1 MGREDINVG
10 RNALGKL
17 DPANKNSVFSD
28 GGPVR
33 TFGWQLAK
41 AVIAALVVV
50 IYSRGMGAYGR
61 GALSVLLLY
70 LQLTLMVSEMV
81 AGGALANLLTKY
93 PLRRILPTAW
103 FILLLVLSVAYV
115 IGWFIWVIP
124 NAGTYPI
131 CLDHPK
137 VITLNLLF
145 FQGLFLG
152 GLNIQYNLYQAHG
165 WVNQRN
171 RLQVSMEVLKLLG
184 LLLCFEAMYGFI
196 IPKNAAIELSVSR
209 HITERLMD
217 GQTLHYLHGFNEMAI
232 LWILVYA
239 SGLVWVYSL
248 WQSRSL
254 FIGGSI
260 FKVATMQSN
269 HSSSQEMG
277 QSRPG
282 SNNGSFWSS
291 IQPPKEMFHSGVLSQ
306 LGHIFLFLLY
316 RLPLWWM
323 AAQYGNSQAGL
334 LANALLIAD
343 TIWIFGNSYGT
354 ILHSRMLVSSGSF
367 SGDHNN
373 GDASAPASQQR
384 KFHKLL
390 SRYVV
395 ISASG
400 TLLAVLVAM
409 IVPNALYVFVFGE
422 TFSGLKETLFLI
434 SPAVI
439 FLGIAAPIGHYL
451 HAQNRFK
458 ELIVSY
464 GCAVLVLVVL
474 WFGVDWFT
482 WQTINGINRFDML
495 KAVQD
500 TGILSPGLF
509 LRIISTF
516 GKFMSVNLAFFVL
529 LFLNYRQV
537 KHILRFRAN
546 VFILLRFIRRYF
558 AK

>member
-1 MGREDINVG
+1 MDNEKMHFGQ
-10 RNALGKL
+10 NAVDKI
-17 DPANKNSVFSD
+17 DTANKRPVFSD

-61 GALSVLLLY
+61 GALSILLLY

-93 PLRRILPTAW
+93 SVRRILPTAW
-103 FILLLVLSVAYV
+103 VFLLLVLCIAYV
-115 IGWFIWVIP
+115 IGWFVWVIP

-165 WVNQRN
+165 WVHRRN
-171 RLQVSMEVLKLLG
+171 KLQVFIEVLKLFG
-184 LLLCFEAMYGFI
+184 LLLCFEAMYGI
-196 IPKNAAIELSVSR
+196 IFPKNAAIELSLSL
-209 HITERLMD
+209 HTAERLIN
-217 GQTLHYLHGFNEMAI
+217 GQTLHYLYGFNEMAV

-239 SGLVWVYSL
+239 SGLVWMYSL

-254 FIGGSI
+254 FKGGAI
-260 FKVATMQSN
+260 QSQN
-269 HSSSQEMG
+269 PRYQEVN
-277 QSRPG
+277 QTQLASF
-282 SNNGSFWSS
+282 NGSFWSS
-291 IQPPKEMFHSGVLSQ
+291 IQPPKEMFNSGLLSQ
-306 LGHIFLFLLY
+306 LGHILLFLLY

-323 AAQYGNSQAGL
+323 AAQFGNSEAGL

-354 ILHSRMLVSSGSF
+354 ILHSRMLVSSGSL
-367 SGDHNN
+367 SGDRNN
-373 GDASAPASQQR
+373 GEVSAPAAQQR
-384 KFHKLL
+384 KFNKLL

-395 ISASG
+395 ISSSG
-400 TLLAVLVAM
+400 TILAVLLALF
-409 IVPNALYVFVFGE
+409 VPNAVYLFVFGD
-422 TFSGLKETLFLI
+422 TFSHLKETFLFI

-439 FLGIAAPIGHYL
+439 LLGISAPIGHYL

-458 ELIVSY
+458 DLIISY
-464 GCAVLVLVVL
+464 GAAVLVLMVF
-474 WFGVDWFT
+474 WFG
-482 WQTINGINRFDML
+482 FDGLISMMDF
-495 KAVQD
+495 KD
-500 TGILSPGLF
+500 TGAIPQGYF
-509 LRIISTF
+509 LRMISIF
-516 GKFMSVNLAFFVL
+516 GKFMSVNLAFLVL

-546 VFILLRFIRRYF
+546 VFILLRFLRRYF

>member
-1 MGREDINVG
+1 MVDENINIG
-10 RNALGKL
+10 RNALGKI

-33 TFGWQLAK
+33 TFGWQLIK

-103 FILLLVLSVAYV
+103 FFLFLVLSLAYV
-115 IGWFIWVIP
+115 IGWFVWVIP
-124 NAGTYPI
+124 NAGDYPI

-152 GLNIQYNLYQAHG
+152 GLNIQYNLYQAQG

-209 HITERLMD
+209 HIAEHLMD

-239 SGLVWVYSL
+239 SGLVWVFSL

-254 FIGGSI
+254 FIGGAIQSI
-260 FKVATMQSN
+260 Q
-269 HSSSQEMG
+269 SSSQEMG

-306 LGHIFLFLLY
+306 LGHILLFLLY

-323 AAQYGNSQAGL
+323 AAQFGNSEAGL

-354 ILHSRMLVSSGSF
+354 ILHSRILVSSGSL
-367 SGDHNN
+367 SGHRNN
-373 GDASAPASQQR
+373 GDVSAPASQQR

-395 ISASG
+395 ISATG
-400 TLLAVLVAM
+400 TLLAVLAA
-409 IVPNALYVFVFGE
+409 ILVPNALYIFVFGE

-439 FLGIAAPIGHYL
+439 FLGISAPIGHYL

-464 GCAVLVLVVL
+464 GSAVVVLVVF
-474 WFGVDWFT
+474 WFGVDELISMTDFHH
-482 WQTINGINRFDML
+482 
-495 KAVQD
+495 
-500 TGILSPGLF
+500 TGAIPRGLF
-509 LRIISTF
+509 LGMVSFF
-516 GKFMSVNLAFFVL
+516 GKFMSVNLAFLVL

-537 KHILRFRAN
+537 KHILRLRAN
-546 VFILLRFIRRYF
+546 VFIVLRFLRRYF

>member
-1 MGREDINVG
+1 MGYEDINGG
-10 RNALGKL
+10 RNALVKL
-17 DPANKNSVFSD
+17 DGANKNSVFSD
-28 GGPVR
+28 GGPMR

-61 GALSVLLLY
+61 GALSILLLY

-93 PLRRILPTAW
+93 SVRRILPTAW
-103 FILLLVLSVAYV
+103 SFLFLVLSVAYL
-115 IGWFIWVIP
+115 IGWFFWLVP
-124 NAGTYPI
+124 NAGDYPI

-165 WVNQRN
+165 WVHRRNQ
-171 RLQVSMEVLKLLG
+171 LQVFMEVLKLLG
-184 LLLCFEAMYGFI
+184 LLLCFEAMYGFVF
-196 IPKNAAIELSVSR
+196 PKHAAIELSVR
-209 HITERLMD
+209 LRTAELTAERLMD
-217 GQTLHYLHGFNEMAI
+217 GQTLDYLHGFDEMAI
-232 LWILVYA
+232 LWVLVYA
-239 SGLVWVYSL
+239 SGVVWVYSL
-248 WQSRSL
+248 WQSRLL
-254 FIGGSI
+254 FKGGS
-260 FKVATMQSN
+260 MQSM
-269 HSSSQEMG
+269 SSSSEVNVHAQLE
-277 QSRPG
+277 
-282 SNNGSFWSS
+282 SNNGSFWRS

-306 LGHIFLFLLY
+306 LGHILLFLLY

-323 AAQYGNSQAGL
+323 AAQFGNAQAGL

-354 ILHSRMLVSSGSF
+354 ILHSRMLVSYGTL
-367 SGDHNN
+367 SGDGNPSKMSEF
-373 GDASAPASQQR
+373 GVGEL

-390 SRYVV
+390 SRYVL
-395 ISASG
+395 ISAVG

-409 IVPNALYVFVFGE
+409 IVPNSLYILVFGE

-458 ELIVSY
+458 DLIISY
-464 GCAVLVLVVL
+464 GSAVVVLVVF
-474 WFGVDWFT
+474 WFGVDGLMSMTDF
-482 WQTINGINRFDML
+482 
-495 KAVQD
+495 QD
-500 TGILSPGLF
+500 AGAIPRGVF
-509 LRIISTF
+509 LRMISTF
-516 GKFMSVNLAFFVL
+516 GKFMSVNLAFLVL

-537 KHILRFRAN
+537 KHILKCRAN
-546 VFILLRFIRRYF
+546 AFVMLRFVRRYF
-558 AK
+558 AKK

>member
-1 MGREDINVG
+1 MGYEDINGG
-10 RNALGKL
+10 RNALVKL
-17 DPANKNSVFSD
+17 DGANKNSVFSD
-28 GGPVR
+28 GGPMR

-61 GALSVLLLY
+61 GALSILLLY

-93 PLRRILPTAW
+93 SVRRILPTAW
-103 FILLLVLSVAYV
+103 SFLFLVLSVAYL
-115 IGWFIWVIP
+115 IGWVFWLVP
-124 NAGTYPI
+124 NAGDYPI

-165 WVNQRN
+165 WVHR
-171 RLQVSMEVLKLLG
+171 RSKLQVFMEVLKLLG

-196 IPKNAAIELSVSR
+196 FPKHAAIELSVR
-209 HITERLMD
+209 LRTAELTAERLMD
-217 GQTLHYLHGFNEMAI
+217 GQTLDYLHGFDEMAI
-232 LWILVYA
+232 LWLLVYA
-239 SGLVWVYSL
+239 SGAVWVYSL
-248 WQSRSL
+248 WQSRLL
-254 FIGGSI
+254 FKGGS
-260 FKVATMQSN
+260 MQSM
-269 HSSSQEMG
+269 SSSSEVLD
-277 QSRPG
+277 QSQLV
-282 SNNGSFWSS
+282 SNNGSFWRS
-291 IQPPKEMFHSGVLSQ
+291 IQPPREMFHSGVLSQ
-306 LGHIFLFLLY
+306 LGHILLFLLY

-323 AAQYGNSQAGL
+323 AAQFGNSQAGL

-354 ILHSRMLVSSGSF
+354 ILHSRMLVWYGTVG
-367 SGDHNN
+367 GDGNSRN
-373 GDASAPASQQR
+373 MSEFGLGER

-390 SRYVV
+390 SRYVL
-395 ISASG
+395 ISAAG

-458 ELIVSY
+458 DLIISY
-464 GCAVLVLVVL
+464 GSAVVVLVIF
-474 WFGVDWFT
+474 WFGADGLMSMTDFH
-482 WQTINGINRFDML
+482 
-495 KAVQD
+495 D
-500 TGILSPGLF
+500 TGAIPRGLF
-509 LRIISTF
+509 VRMISTF
-516 GKFMSVNLAFFVL
+516 GKFMSVNLAFLVL
-529 LFLNYRQV
+529 LFLNYLQV
-537 KHILRFRAN
+537 KHILKCRAN
-546 VFILLRFIRRYF
+546 AFVMLRFVRRYF
-558 AK
+558 AKK

>member
-1 MGREDINVG
+1 M
-10 RNALGKL
+10 
-17 DPANKNSVFSD
+17 ANKYMD
-28 GGPVR
+28 GGPLK

-41 AVIAALVVV
+41 AICAALVVV

-61 GALSVLLLY
+61 GALSILLLY

-93 PLRRILPTAW
+93 SVRRILPTAW
-103 FILLLVLSVAYV
+103 SFLFLVLSVAYV
-115 IGWFIWVIP
+115 IGWVFWVVP
-124 NAGTYPI
+124 NAGDYPI

-165 WVNQRN
+165 WVHRRN
-171 RLQVSMEVLKLLG
+171 KLQVFMEVLKLLG

-196 IPKNAAIELSVSR
+196 FPKHAAIELSVR
-209 HITERLMD
+209 LRTAELTAERLMD
-217 GQTLHYLHGFNEMAI
+217 GQTLDYLHGFDEMAI
-232 LWILVYA
+232 LWVLVYA
-239 SGLVWVYSL
+239 SGAVWLYSL
-248 WQSRSL
+248 WQSRLL
-254 FIGGSI
+254 FKGGS
-260 FKVATMQSN
+260 MQSM
-269 HSSSQEMG
+269 SSSSEVLDQA
-277 QSRPG
+277 QIG
-282 SNNGSFWSS
+282 SNNGSFWRS
-291 IQPPKEMFHSGVLSQ
+291 IQPPREMFHSGVLSQ
-306 LGHIFLFLLY
+306 LGHILLFLLY

-323 AAQYGNSQAGL
+323 AAQFGNSQAGL

-354 ILHSRMLVSSGSF
+354 ILHSRMLVWYGSV
-367 SGDHNN
+367 N
-373 GDASAPASQQR
+373 GDGNSRNMSEFGLGER

-390 SRYVV
+390 SRYVL
-395 ISASG
+395 ISAAG

-409 IVPNALYVFVFGE
+409 IVPNALYIFVFGE

-458 ELIVSY
+458 DLIISY
-464 GCAVLVLVVL
+464 GSAVVVLVIF
-474 WFGVDWFT
+474 WFGVDGLMSMTDFH
-482 WQTINGINRFDML
+482 
-495 KAVQD
+495 D
-500 TGILSPGLF
+500 TGAISRGLF
-509 LRIISTF
+509 VRMISTF
-516 GKFMSVNLAFFVL
+516 GKFMSVNLAFLVL

-537 KHILRFRAN
+537 KHILKCRAN
-546 VFILLRFIRRYF
+546 AFVMLRFVRRYF
-558 AK
+558 AKK

>member
-1 MGREDINVG
+1 MGDENINIG

-33 TFGWQLAK
+33 TFGWQLVK

-70 LQLTLMVSEMV
+70 LQLTLMVSEVV

-93 PLRRILPTAW
+93 SVRRILPTAW
-103 FILLLVLSVAYV
+103 VFLLLVLCIAYL
-115 IGWFIWVIP
+115 IGWFVWVIP
-124 NAGTYPI
+124 NAGKYPI

-152 GLNIQYNLYQAHG
+152 GLNIQYNLYQAQG

-196 IPKNAAIELSVSR
+196 IPKNAAIELSVSM
-209 HITERLMD
+209 HIAERLMD

-254 FIGGSI
+254 FKGG
-260 FKVATMQSN
+260 AMQSIQ
-269 HSSSQEMG
+269 SSSQEMG
-277 QSRPG
+277 QSRHG

-291 IQPPKEMFHSGVLSQ
+291 IQPPKEMFNIGFLSQ
-306 LGHIFLFLLY
+306 LGHILLFLLY

-323 AAQYGNSQAGL
+323 AAQFGNSEAGV

-354 ILHSRMLVSSGSF
+354 ILHSRMLVSSGSL
-367 SGDHNN
+367 SGDRNN
-373 GDASAPASQQR
+373 GDESAPASQQR
-384 KFHKLL
+384 KFQKLL

-395 ISASG
+395 ISSSG
-400 TLLAVLVAM
+400 TLLAVLTAM
-409 IVPNALYVFVFGE
+409 LVPNALYIFVFGE
-422 TFSGLKETLFLI
+422 TFSGLKETLFMI

-439 FLGIAAPIGHYL
+439 FLGISAPIGHYL

-458 ELIVSY
+458 GLIVSY
-464 GCAVLVLVVL
+464 GSAVVVLVVL
-474 WFGVDWFT
+474 WFGVDELISMTDFH
-482 WQTINGINRFDML
+482 
-495 KAVQD
+495 D
-500 TGILSPGLF
+500 TGAIPRGYF
-509 LRIISTF
+509 LGMVSFF
-516 GKFMSVNLAFFVL
+516 GKFMAVNLAFLVL

-546 VFILLRFIRRYF
+546 VFILLRFVRRYF
-558 AK
+558 DK

>member
-1 MGREDINVG
+1 MDNDKMHVG
-10 RNALGKL
+10 KI
-17 DPANKNSVFSD
+17 DTANKKPVFSD

-61 GALSVLLLY
+61 GALSILLLY

-93 PLRRILPTAW
+93 SVRRILPTAW
-103 FILLLVLSVAYV
+103 VFLLLVLCIAYL
-115 IGWFIWVIP
+115 IGWFVWVIP

-165 WVNQRN
+165 WVHRRN
-171 RLQVSMEVLKLLG
+171 KLQVFMEVLKLFG
-184 LLLCFEAMYGFI
+184 LLLCFEAMYGI
-196 IPKNAAIELSVSR
+196 IFPKNAAIELSVSL
-209 HITERLMD
+209 HTAERLIN
-217 GQTLHYLHGFNEMAI
+217 GQTLHYLYGFNEMAV

-239 SGLVWVYSL
+239 SGLVWIYSL

-254 FIGGSI
+254 FKGGSI
-260 FKVATMQSN
+260 QSQN
-269 HSSSQEMG
+269 PRHQDVNQTEFASF
-277 QSRPG
+277 
-282 SNNGSFWSS
+282 NGSFWSS
-291 IQPPKEMFHSGVLSQ
+291 IQPPKEMFNSGLLSQ
-306 LGHIFLFLLY
+306 LGHILLFLLY

-323 AAQYGNSQAGL
+323 AAQFGNSEAGL
-334 LANALLIAD
+334 LVNALLIAD

-354 ILHSRMLVSSGSF
+354 ILHSRMLVSSGSL
-367 SGDHNN
+367 SGDRNN
-373 GDASAPASQQR
+373 GEVSAPAAQQR
-384 KFHKLL
+384 KFNKLL

-395 ISASG
+395 ISG
-400 TLLAVLVAM
+400 TGTVFAVILAL
-409 IVPNALYVFVFGE
+409 IVPNSVYVFVFGD
-422 TFSGLKETLFLI
+422 TFSGLKETFFFI

-439 FLGIAAPIGHYL
+439 FLGISAPMGHYL

-458 ELIVSY
+458 DLIISYGVAVVVLILAWRGIDGFSYHYESKDSGAIPGSSFLSIVSY
-464 GCAVLVLVVL
+464 V
-474 WFGVDWFT
+474 
-482 WQTINGINRFDML
+482 
-495 KAVQD
+495 
-500 TGILSPGLF
+500 
-509 LRIISTF
+509 

-529 LFLNYRQV
+529 LFLNYLQV
-537 KHILRFRAN
+537 KYVLCLRSNFL
-546 VFILLRFIRRYF
+546 ILLRFFRRYF

>member
-1 MGREDINVG
+1 MGDENINIG

-33 TFGWQLAK
+33 TFGWQLVK

-70 LQLTLMVSEMV
+70 LQLTLMVSEVV

-93 PLRRILPTAW
+93 SVRRILPTAW
-103 FILLLVLSVAYV
+103 VFLLLVLCIAYL
-115 IGWFIWVIP
+115 IGWFVWVIP
-124 NAGTYPI
+124 NAGKYPI

-152 GLNIQYNLYQAHG
+152 GLNIQYNLYQAQG

-196 IPKNAAIELSVSR
+196 IPKNAAIELSVSM
-209 HITERLMD
+209 HIAERLMD

-254 FIGGSI
+254 FKGG
-260 FKVATMQSN
+260 AMQSIQ
-269 HSSSQEMG
+269 SSSQEMG
-277 QSRPG
+277 QSRHG

-291 IQPPKEMFHSGVLSQ
+291 IQPPKEMFNIGFLSQ
-306 LGHIFLFLLY
+306 LGHILLFLLY

-323 AAQYGNSQAGL
+323 AAQFGNSEAGL

-354 ILHSRMLVSSGSF
+354 ILHSRMLVSSGSL
-367 SGDHNN
+367 SGDRNN
-373 GDASAPASQQR
+373 GDESAPASQQR
-384 KFHKLL
+384 KFQKLL

-395 ISASG
+395 ISSSG
-400 TLLAVLVAM
+400 TLLAVLAAM
-409 IVPNALYVFVFGE
+409 LVPNALYIFVFGE
-422 TFSGLKETLFLI
+422 TFSGLKETLFMI

-439 FLGIAAPIGHYL
+439 FLGISAPIGHYL

-458 ELIVSY
+458 GLIVSY
-464 GCAVLVLVVL
+464 GSAVVVLVVL
-474 WFGVDWFT
+474 WFGVDELISMTDFH
-482 WQTINGINRFDML
+482 
-495 KAVQD
+495 D
-500 TGILSPGLF
+500 TGAIPRGYF
-509 LRIISTF
+509 LGMVSFF
-516 GKFMSVNLAFFVL
+516 GKFMAVNLAFLVL

-546 VFILLRFIRRYF
+546 VFILLRFVRRYF
-558 AK
+558 DK

>member
-1 MGREDINVG
+1 MGDENINIG

-33 TFGWQLAK
+33 TFGWQLVK

-70 LQLTLMVSEMV
+70 LQLTLMVSEVV

-93 PLRRILPTAW
+93 SVRRILPTAW
-103 FILLLVLSVAYV
+103 VFLLLVLCIAYL
-115 IGWFIWVIP
+115 IGWFVWVIP
-124 NAGTYPI
+124 NAGDYPI

-152 GLNIQYNLYQAHG
+152 GLNIQYNLYQAQG

-196 IPKNAAIELSVSR
+196 IPKNAAIELSVSM
-209 HITERLMD
+209 HIAERLMD

-254 FIGGSI
+254 FKGG
-260 FKVATMQSN
+260 VMQSIQ
-269 HSSSQEMG
+269 SSPQEMG
-277 QSRPG
+277 QSRHG

-291 IQPPKEMFHSGVLSQ
+291 IQPPKEMFNIGFLSQ
-306 LGHIFLFLLY
+306 LGHILLFLLY

-323 AAQYGNSQAGL
+323 AAQFGNSEAGL

-354 ILHSRMLVSSGSF
+354 ILHSRMLVSSGSL
-367 SGDHNN
+367 SGDRNN
-373 GDASAPASQQR
+373 GDESAPASQQR
-384 KFHKLL
+384 KFQKLL

-395 ISASG
+395 ISSSG
-400 TLLAVLVAM
+400 TLLAVLTAM
-409 IVPNALYVFVFGE
+409 LVPNALYIFVFGE
-422 TFSGLKETLFLI
+422 TFSGLKETLFMI

-439 FLGIAAPIGHYL
+439 FLGISAPIGHYL

-458 ELIVSY
+458 GLIVSY
-464 GCAVLVLVVL
+464 GSAVVVLVVL
-474 WFGVDWFT
+474 WFGVDELISMTDFH
-482 WQTINGINRFDML
+482 
-495 KAVQD
+495 D
-500 TGILSPGLF
+500 TGAIPRGYF
-509 LRIISTF
+509 LGMVSFF
-516 GKFMSVNLAFFVL
+516 GKFMAVNLAFLVL

-546 VFILLRFIRRYF
+546 VFILLRFVRRYF
-558 AK
+558 DK

>member
-1 MGREDINVG
+1 MGDENINIG

-33 TFGWQLAK
+33 TFGWQLVK

-70 LQLTLMVSEMV
+70 LQLTLMVSEVV

-93 PLRRILPTAW
+93 SVRRILPTAW
-103 FILLLVLSVAYV
+103 VFLLLVLCIAYL
-115 IGWFIWVIP
+115 IGWFVWVIP
-124 NAGTYPI
+124 NAGKYPI

-152 GLNIQYNLYQAHG
+152 GLNIQYNLYQAQG

-196 IPKNAAIELSVSR
+196 IPKNAAIELSVSM
-209 HITERLMD
+209 HIAERLMD

-254 FIGGSI
+254 FKGG
-260 FKVATMQSN
+260 AMQSIQ
-269 HSSSQEMG
+269 SSPQEMG
-277 QSRPG
+277 QSRHG

-291 IQPPKEMFHSGVLSQ
+291 IQPPKEMFNIGFLSQ
-306 LGHIFLFLLY
+306 LGHILLFLLY

-323 AAQYGNSQAGL
+323 AAQFGNSEAGL

-354 ILHSRMLVSSGSF
+354 ILHSRMLVSSGSL
-367 SGDHNN
+367 SGDRNN
-373 GDASAPASQQR
+373 GDESALASQQR
-384 KFHKLL
+384 KFQKLL
-390 SRYVV
+390 SRYVF
-395 ISASG
+395 ISSSG
-400 TLLAVLVAM
+400 TLLAVLAAM
-409 IVPNALYVFVFGE
+409 LVPNALYIFVFGE
-422 TFSGLKETLFLI
+422 TFSGLKETLFMI

-439 FLGIAAPIGHYL
+439 FLGISAPIGHYL

-458 ELIVSY
+458 GLIVSY
-464 GCAVLVLVVL
+464 GSAVVVLVVL
-474 WFGVDWFT
+474 WFGVDELISMTDFH
-482 WQTINGINRFDML
+482 
-495 KAVQD
+495 D
-500 TGILSPGLF
+500 TGAIPRGYF
-509 LRIISTF
+509 LGMVSFF
-516 GKFMSVNLAFFVL
+516 GKFMAVNLAFLVL

-546 VFILLRFIRRYF
+546 VFILLRFVRRYF
-558 AK
+558 DK

>member
-1 MGREDINVG
+1 MGDENINIG

-33 TFGWQLAK
+33 TFGWQLVK

-70 LQLTLMVSEMV
+70 LQLTLMVSEVV

-93 PLRRILPTAW
+93 SVRRILPTAW
-103 FILLLVLSVAYV
+103 VFLLLVLCIAYL
-115 IGWFIWVIP
+115 IGWFVWVIP
-124 NAGTYPI
+124 NAGKYPI

-152 GLNIQYNLYQAHG
+152 GLNIQYNLYQAQG

-196 IPKNAAIELSVSR
+196 IPKNAAIELSVSM
-209 HITERLMD
+209 HIAERLMD

-254 FIGGSI
+254 FKGG
-260 FKVATMQSN
+260 AMQSIQ
-269 HSSSQEMG
+269 SSSQEMG
-277 QSRPG
+277 QSRHG

-291 IQPPKEMFHSGVLSQ
+291 IQPPKEMFNIGFLSQ
-306 LGHIFLFLLY
+306 LGHILLFLLY

-323 AAQYGNSQAGL
+323 AAQFGNSEAGL

-354 ILHSRMLVSSGSF
+354 ILHSRMLVSSGSL
-367 SGDHNN
+367 SGDRNN
-373 GDASAPASQQR
+373 GDESALASQQR
-384 KFHKLL
+384 KFQKLL

-395 ISASG
+395 ISSSG
-400 TLLAVLVAM
+400 TLLAVLTAM
-409 IVPNALYVFVFGE
+409 LVPNALYIFVFGE
-422 TFSGLKETLFLI
+422 TFSGLKETLFMI

-439 FLGIAAPIGHYL
+439 FLGISAPIGHYL

-458 ELIVSY
+458 GLIVSY
-464 GCAVLVLVVL
+464 GSAVVVLVVL
-474 WFGVDWFT
+474 WFGVDELISMTDFH
-482 WQTINGINRFDML
+482 
-495 KAVQD
+495 D
-500 TGILSPGLF
+500 TGAIPRGYF
-509 LRIISTF
+509 LGMVSFF
-516 GKFMSVNLAFFVL
+516 GKFMAVNLAFLVL

-546 VFILLRFIRRYF
+546 VFILLRFVRRYF
-558 AK
+558 DK

>member
-1 MGREDINVG
+1 MGEQDINIG
-10 RNALGKL
+10 RNALGKI
-17 DPANKNSVFSD
+17 DPANKKSVFSD

-70 LQLTLMVSEMV
+70 LQLTLMVSEVV

-93 PLRRILPTAW
+93 SVRRILPTAW
-103 FILLLVLSVAYV
+103 VFLLLVLCIAYL
-115 IGWFIWVIP
+115 IGWFVWVIP
-124 NAGTYPI
+124 NAGDYPI

-152 GLNIQYNLYQAHG
+152 GLNIQYNLYQAQG

-209 HITERLMD
+209 HIAERLMD

-254 FIGGSI
+254 FKGG
-260 FKVATMQSN
+260 VMQSIQ
-269 HSSSQEMG
+269 SSPQEMG
-277 QSRPG
+277 QSRRG

-291 IQPPKEMFHSGVLSQ
+291 IQPPREMFNSGFLSQ
-306 LGHIFLFLLY
+306 LGHILLFLLY

-323 AAQYGNSQAGL
+323 AAQFGNSEAGL

-354 ILHSRMLVSSGSF
+354 ILHSRMLVSSGSLL
-367 SGDHNN
+367 GDRNN
-373 GDASAPASQQR
+373 GDVSAPASQQR

-395 ISASG
+395 ISATG
-400 TLLAVLVAM
+400 TLFAVLAA
-409 IVPNALYVFVFGE
+409 ILVPNALYVFVFGE

-439 FLGIAAPIGHYL
+439 FLGISAPIGHYL

-458 ELIVSY
+458 GLIVSY
-464 GCAVLVLVVL
+464 GSAVVVLVVL

-482 WQTINGINRFDML
+482 WQTINGIDRFEMP

-500 TGILSPGLF
+500 TGTLSPGLF
-509 LRIISTF
+509 LRMISIS

-537 KHILRFRAN
+537 KHILRLRAN
-546 VFILLRFIRRYF
+546 VFIVLRFLRRYF

>member
-1 MGREDINVG
+1 MGDEEITVG
-10 RNALGKL
+10 RNAIGKL
-17 DPANKNSVFSD
+17 DPSNKNSVFSD

-61 GALSVLLLY
+61 GALSILLLY

-93 PLRRILPTAW
+93 SVRRILPTAW
-103 FILLLVLSVAYV
+103 FFLILVLSVAYV
-115 IGWFIWVIP
+115 VGWFIWVIP
-124 NAGTYPI
+124 NAGDYPI

-165 WVNQRN
+165 WVGQRN

-209 HITERLMD
+209 HIAERLMD

-248 WQSRSL
+248 WQSRLL
-254 FIGGSI
+254 FKGG
-260 FKVATMQSN
+260 VMQPI
-269 HSSSQEMG
+269 HSSSEAIGQE
-277 QSRPG
+277 QHESD
-282 SNNGSFWSS
+282 NGSFLSS
-291 IQPPKEMFHSGVLSQ
+291 IQPPKEMFNIGFLSQ
-306 LGHIFLFLLY
+306 LGHILLFLLY

-354 ILHSRMLVSSGSF
+354 ILHSRMLVSSGSLMG
-367 SGDHNN
+367 GDNPSEISVF
-373 GDASAPASQQR
+373 DAQQR

-395 ISASG
+395 ISATG

-409 IVPNALYVFVFGE
+409 LVPNELYVFVFGE

-464 GCAVLVLVVL
+464 GSAVVVLVIF
-474 WFGVDWFT
+474 WFGVDAFLLL
-482 WQTINGINRFDML
+482 FDF
-495 KAVQD
+495 KG
-500 TGILSPGLF
+500 TGAIPRVFF
-509 LRIISTF
+509 LNMISIF
-516 GKFMSVNLAFFVL
+516 GKFMSVNWAFLVL
-529 LFLNYRQV
+529 LFLNYLQV
-537 KHILRFRAN
+537 KHILRLRAN
-546 VFILLRFIRRYF
+546 VFIMLRFLRRYF

>member
-1 MGREDINVG
+1 MGEQDINIG

-17 DPANKNSVFSD
+17 DPANKKSVFSD

-33 TFGWQLAK
+33 TFGWQLVK

-70 LQLTLMVSEMV
+70 LQLTLMVSEVV

-93 PLRRILPTAW
+93 SVRRILPTAW
-103 FILLLVLSVAYV
+103 VFLLLVLCIAYL
-115 IGWFIWVIP
+115 IGWFVWVIP
-124 NAGTYPI
+124 NAGDYPI

-152 GLNIQYNLYQAHG
+152 GLNIQYNLYQAQG

-209 HITERLMD
+209 HIAERLMD

-254 FIGGSI
+254 FKGG
-260 FKVATMQSN
+260 AMQSIQ
-269 HSSSQEMG
+269 SSPQEMG
-277 QSRPG
+277 QSRHG

-291 IQPPKEMFHSGVLSQ
+291 IQPPKEMFNIGFLSQ
-306 LGHIFLFLLY
+306 LGHILLFLLY

-323 AAQYGNSQAGL
+323 AAQFGNSEAGL

-354 ILHSRMLVSSGSF
+354 ILHSRMLVSSGSL
-367 SGDHNN
+367 SGDRNN
-373 GDASAPASQQR
+373 GDESALASQQR
-384 KFHKLL
+384 KFQKLL

-395 ISASG
+395 ISSSG
-400 TLLAVLVAM
+400 TLLAVLAAM
-409 IVPNALYVFVFGE
+409 LVPNALYIFVFGE
-422 TFSGLKETLFLI
+422 TFSGLKETLFMI

-439 FLGIAAPIGHYL
+439 FLGISAPIGHYL

-458 ELIVSY
+458 GLIVSY
-464 GCAVLVLVVL
+464 GSAVVVLVVL
-474 WFGVDWFT
+474 WFGVDELISMTDFH
-482 WQTINGINRFDML
+482 
-495 KAVQD
+495 D
-500 TGILSPGLF
+500 TGAIPRGYF
-509 LRIISTF
+509 LGMVSFF
-516 GKFMSVNLAFFVL
+516 GKFMAVNLAFLVL

-537 KHILRFRAN
+537 KHILRLRAN
-546 VFILLRFIRRYF
+546 VFIVLRFLRRYF

>member
-1 MGREDINVG
+1 MGHEAINLE

-17 DPANKNSVFSD
+17 ELANKNSVFQD

-61 GALSVLLLY
+61 GALSILLLY

-81 AGGALANLLTKY
+81 AGGALANLLTKF
-93 PLRRILPTAW
+93 PIRRILPMAW
-103 FILLLVLSVAYV
+103 FFLLLVLSVAYG
-115 IGWFIWVIP
+115 IGWFFWVVP

-152 GLNIQYNLYQAHG
+152 GLNIQFNLYQARG
-165 WVNQRN
+165 WVHRRN
-171 RLQVSMEVLKLLG
+171 KLQVSMEVLKLLG
-184 LLLCFEAMYGFI
+184 LLLLFEAMYGIVF
-196 IPKNAAIELSVSR
+196 PKQSAIEFGQNLR
-209 HITERLMD
+209 MAQNLLE
-217 GQTLHYLHGFNEMAI
+217 GQTLHYVYGFDEMAI
-232 LWILVYA
+232 LWVLVYA
-239 SGLVWVYSL
+239 SGAVWLFSL

-254 FIGGSI
+254 FSAGSI
-260 FKVATMQSN
+260 FKGGANQSHGSSVEVLDEDQRGSN
-269 HSSSQEMG
+269 H
-277 QSRPG
+277 
-282 SNNGSFWSS
+282 GSFWGS
-291 IQPPKEMFHSGVLSQ
+291 IHPPKEMFYSGVLSQ
-306 LGHIFLFLLY
+306 LGHILLFLLY

-323 AAQYGNSQAGL
+323 AAQYGNSLAGL

-354 ILHSRMLVSSGSF
+354 ILHSRMLVSSVT
-367 SGDHNN
+367 SGVRNPREISVF
-373 GDASAPASQQR
+373 GAPHR

-395 ISASG
+395 ISTTG
-400 TLLAVLVAM
+400 TLFAVLAAM
-409 IVPNALYVFVFGE
+409 LVPNALYVFVFGE
-422 TFSGLKETLFLI
+422 TFSGLKGTLFLI
-434 SPAVI
+434 SPAVV

-464 GCAVLVLVVL
+464 GCAVLVLVLL
-474 WFGVDWFT
+474 WFGVDGFLSA
-482 WQTINGINRFDML
+482 FDF
-495 KAVQD
+495 KD
-500 TGILSPGLF
+500 TGAIPQGFF
-509 LRIISTF
+509 LRLVSCF
-516 GKFMSVNLAFFVL
+516 GKFMSVNLAFLVL

-546 VFILLRFIRRYF
+546 AFILLRFLRRYF
-558 AK
+558 AKK

>member
-1 MGREDINVG
+1 MDNEKMHFGQ
-10 RNALGKL
+10 NAVDKI
-17 DPANKNSVFSD
+17 DTANKRPVFSD

-61 GALSVLLLY
+61 GALSILLLY

-93 PLRRILPTAW
+93 SVRRILPTAW
-103 FILLLVLSVAYV
+103 VFLLLVLCIAYV
-115 IGWFIWVIP
+115 IGWFVWVIP

-165 WVNQRN
+165 WVHRRN
-171 RLQVSMEVLKLLG
+171 KLQVFMEVLKLFG
-184 LLLCFEAMYGFI
+184 LLLCFEAMYGI
-196 IPKNAAIELSVSR
+196 IFPKNAAIELSLSL
-209 HITERLMD
+209 HTAERLIN
-217 GQTLHYLHGFNEMAI
+217 GQTLHYLYGFNEMAV

-239 SGLVWVYSL
+239 SGLVWMYSL

-254 FIGGSI
+254 FKGGAI
-260 FKVATMQSN
+260 QSQN
-269 HSSSQEMG
+269 PRYQEVN
-277 QSRPG
+277 QTQLASF
-282 SNNGSFWSS
+282 NGSFWSS
-291 IQPPKEMFHSGVLSQ
+291 IQPPKEMFNSGLLSQ
-306 LGHIFLFLLY
+306 LGHILLFLLY

-323 AAQYGNSQAGL
+323 AAQFGNSEAGL

-354 ILHSRMLVSSGSF
+354 ILHSRMLVSPGSL
-367 SGDHNN
+367 SGDRNN
-373 GDASAPASQQR
+373 GEVSAPAAQQR
-384 KFHKLL
+384 KFNKLL

-395 ISASG
+395 ISSSG
-400 TLLAVLVAM
+400 TILAVLLALF
-409 IVPNALYVFVFGE
+409 VPNAVYLFVFGG
-422 TFSGLKETLFLI
+422 TFSQLKETLLFI

-439 FLGIAAPIGHYL
+439 LLGISAPIGHYL

-458 ELIVSY
+458 DLIISY
-464 GCAVLVLVVL
+464 GAAVLVLMVF
-474 WFGVDWFT
+474 WFGVDGLISMMDF
-482 WQTINGINRFDML
+482 
-495 KAVQD
+495 KD
-500 TGILSPGLF
+500 TGAIPQGYF
-509 LRIISTF
+509 LRMISIF
-516 GKFMSVNLAFFVL
+516 GKFMSVNLAFLVL

-546 VFILLRFIRRYF
+546 VFILLRFLRRYF

>member
-1 MGREDINVG
+1 MGHEEINVA

-17 DPANKNSVFSD
+17 DPSNKNSVFSD
-28 GGPVR
+28 GGPMR

-61 GALSVLLLY
+61 GVLSILLLY

-93 PLRRILPTAW
+93 SVRRILPTAW
-103 FILLLVLSVAYV
+103 SFLFLVLSVAYV
-115 IGWFIWVIP
+115 IGWVFWVVP
-124 NAGTYPI
+124 NAGDYPI

-165 WVNQRN
+165 WVHRRN
-171 RLQVSMEVLKLLG
+171 KLQVFMEVLKLLG

-196 IPKNAAIELSVSR
+196 FPKHAAIELSVRLRTSEL
-209 HITERLMD
+209 TAERLMD
-217 GQTLHYLHGFNEMAI
+217 GQTLDYLHGFDEMAI
-232 LWILVYA
+232 LWVLVYA
-239 SGLVWVYSL
+239 SGAVWVCSL
-248 WQSRSL
+248 WQSRFL
-254 FIGGSI
+254 FKDGS
-260 FKVATMQSN
+260 MQSM
-269 HSSSQEMG
+269 SSSSEVLD
-277 QSRPG
+277 QSQLV
-282 SNNGSFWSS
+282 SNNGSFWRS

-306 LGHIFLFLLY
+306 LGHILLFLLY

-323 AAQYGNSQAGL
+323 AAQFGNSQAGL

-354 ILHSRMLVSSGSF
+354 ILHSRMLVWYGTVG
-367 SGDHNN
+367 GDGNSRN
-373 GDASAPASQQR
+373 MSEFGLGER

-390 SRYVV
+390 SRYVL
-395 ISASG
+395 ISAAG

-409 IVPNALYVFVFGE
+409 IVPNALYIFVFGE

-458 ELIVSY
+458 DLIISY
-464 GCAVLVLVVL
+464 GSAVVVLVVF
-474 WFGVDWFT
+474 WFGVDGLMSMTDF
-482 WQTINGINRFDML
+482 
-495 KAVQD
+495 QD
-500 TGILSPGLF
+500 AGAIPRGLF
-509 LRIISTF
+509 VRMISTF
-516 GKFMSVNLAFFVL
+516 GKFMSVNLAFLVL

-537 KHILRFRAN
+537 KHILKCRAN
-546 VFILLRFIRRYF
+546 AFVMLRFVRRYF
-558 AK
+558 AKK

>member
-1 MGREDINVG
+1 MDNEKMHFGQ
-10 RNALGKL
+10 NAVDKI
-17 DPANKNSVFSD
+17 DTANKRPVFSD

-61 GALSVLLLY
+61 GALSILLLY

-93 PLRRILPTAW
+93 SVRRILPTAW
-103 FILLLVLSVAYV
+103 VFLLLVLCIAYV
-115 IGWFIWVIP
+115 IGWFVWVIP

-165 WVNQRN
+165 WVHRRN
-171 RLQVSMEVLKLLG
+171 KLQVFIEVLKLFG
-184 LLLCFEAMYGFI
+184 LLLCFEAMYGI
-196 IPKNAAIELSVSR
+196 IFPKNAAIELSLSL
-209 HITERLMD
+209 HTAERLIN
-217 GQTLHYLHGFNEMAI
+217 GQTLHYLYGFNEMAV

-239 SGLVWVYSL
+239 SGLVWMYSL

-254 FIGGSI
+254 FKGGAI
-260 FKVATMQSN
+260 QSQN
-269 HSSSQEMG
+269 PRYQEVN
-277 QSRPG
+277 QTQLASF
-282 SNNGSFWSS
+282 NGSFWSS
-291 IQPPKEMFHSGVLSQ
+291 IQPPKEMFNSGLLSQ
-306 LGHIFLFLLY
+306 LGHILLFLLY

-323 AAQYGNSQAGL
+323 AAQFGNSEAGL

-354 ILHSRMLVSSGSF
+354 ILHSRMLVSSGSL
-367 SGDHNN
+367 SGDRNN
-373 GDASAPASQQR
+373 GEVSAPAAQQR
-384 KFHKLL
+384 KFNKLL

-395 ISASG
+395 ISSSG
-400 TLLAVLVAM
+400 TILAVLLALF
-409 IVPNALYVFVFGE
+409 VPNAVYLFVFGD
-422 TFSGLKETLFLI
+422 TFSHLKETFLFI

-439 FLGIAAPIGHYL
+439 LLGISAPIGHYL

-458 ELIVSY
+458 DLIISY
-464 GCAVLVLVVL
+464 GAAVLVLMVF
-474 WFGVDWFT
+474 WFG
-482 WQTINGINRFDML
+482 FDGLISMMDF
-495 KAVQD
+495 KD
-500 TGILSPGLF
+500 TGAIPQGYF
-509 LRIISTF
+509 LRMISIF
-516 GKFMSVNLAFFVL
+516 GKFMSVNLAFLVL

>member
-1 MGREDINVG
+1 MGEQDINIG
-10 RNALGKL
+10 RNALGKI
-17 DPANKNSVFSD
+17 DPANKKSVFSD

-70 LQLTLMVSEMV
+70 LQLTLMVSEVV

-93 PLRRILPTAW
+93 SVRRILPTAW
-103 FILLLVLSVAYV
+103 VFLLLVLCIAYL
-115 IGWFIWVIP
+115 IGWFVWVIP
-124 NAGTYPI
+124 NAGDYPI

-152 GLNIQYNLYQAHG
+152 GLNIQYNLYQAQG

-209 HITERLMD
+209 HIAERLMD

-254 FIGGSI
+254 FKGG
-260 FKVATMQSN
+260 AMQSIQ
-269 HSSSQEMG
+269 SSSQEMG
-277 QSRPG
+277 QSRHG

-291 IQPPKEMFHSGVLSQ
+291 IQPPREMFNSGFLSQ
-306 LGHIFLFLLY
+306 LGHILLFLLY

-323 AAQYGNSQAGL
+323 AAQFGNSEAGL

-354 ILHSRMLVSSGSF
+354 ILHSRMLVSSGSLL
-367 SGDHNN
+367 GDRNN
-373 GDASAPASQQR
+373 GDVSAPASQQR

-395 ISASG
+395 ISATG
-400 TLLAVLVAM
+400 TLFAVLAA
-409 IVPNALYVFVFGE
+409 ILVPNALYVFVFGE

-439 FLGIAAPIGHYL
+439 FLGISAPIGHYL

-458 ELIVSY
+458 GLIVSY
-464 GCAVLVLVVL
+464 GSAVVVLVVL

-482 WQTINGINRFDML
+482 WQTINGIDRFEMP

-509 LRIISTF
+509 LRMISIS

-537 KHILRFRAN
+537 KHILRLRAN
-546 VFILLRFIRRYF
+546 VFIVLRFLRRYF

>member
-1 MGREDINVG
+1 MDNEKMHFGQ
-10 RNALGKL
+10 NAVDKI
-17 DPANKNSVFSD
+17 DTANKRPVFSD

-61 GALSVLLLY
+61 GALSILLLY

-93 PLRRILPTAW
+93 SVRRILPTAW
-103 FILLLVLSVAYV
+103 VFLLLVLCIAYV
-115 IGWFIWVIP
+115 IGWFVWVIP

-165 WVNQRN
+165 WVHRRN
-171 RLQVSMEVLKLLG
+171 KLQVFIEVLKLFG
-184 LLLCFEAMYGFI
+184 LLLCFEAMYGI
-196 IPKNAAIELSVSR
+196 IFPKNAAIELSLSL
-209 HITERLMD
+209 HTAERLIN
-217 GQTLHYLHGFNEMAI
+217 GQTLHYLYGFNEMAV

-239 SGLVWVYSL
+239 SGLVWMYSL

-254 FIGGSI
+254 FKGGAI
-260 FKVATMQSN
+260 QSN
-269 HSSSQEMG
+269 HSSSEVIG
-277 QSRPG
+277 QTQLV
-282 SNNGSFWSS
+282 SNNGSFWRS
-291 IQPPKEMFHSGVLSQ
+291 IQPPKEMFNSGLLSQ
-306 LGHIFLFLLY
+306 LGHILLFLLY

-323 AAQYGNSQAGL
+323 AAQFGNSEAGL

-354 ILHSRMLVSSGSF
+354 ILHSRMLVSSGSL
-367 SGDHNN
+367 SGDRNN
-373 GDASAPASQQR
+373 GEVSAPAAQQR
-384 KFHKLL
+384 KFNKLL

-395 ISASG
+395 ISSSG
-400 TLLAVLVAM
+400 TILAVLLALF
-409 IVPNALYVFVFGE
+409 VPNAVYLFVFGG
-422 TFSGLKETLFLI
+422 TFSQLKETLLFI

-439 FLGIAAPIGHYL
+439 LLGISAPIGHYL

-458 ELIVSY
+458 DLIISY
-464 GCAVLVLVVL
+464 GAAVLVLMVF
-474 WFGVDWFT
+474 WFGVDGLISMMDF
-482 WQTINGINRFDML
+482 
-495 KAVQD
+495 KD
-500 TGILSPGLF
+500 TGAIPQGYF
-509 LRIISTF
+509 LRMISIF
-516 GKFMSVNLAFFVL
+516 GKFMSVNLAFLVL

-546 VFILLRFIRRYF
+546 VFILLRFLRRYF

>member
-1 MGREDINVG
+1 MDNEKMHVG
-10 RNALGKL
+10 QNAVDKI
-17 DPANKNSVFSD
+17 DTANKRPVFSD

-61 GALSVLLLY
+61 GALSILLLY

-93 PLRRILPTAW
+93 SVRRILPTAW
-103 FILLLVLSVAYV
+103 VFLLLVLCIAYV
-115 IGWFIWVIP
+115 IGWFVWVIP

-165 WVNQRN
+165 WVHRRN
-171 RLQVSMEVLKLLG
+171 KLQVFIEVLKLFG
-184 LLLCFEAMYGFI
+184 LLLCFEAMYGI
-196 IPKNAAIELSVSR
+196 IFPKNAAIELSLSL
-209 HITERLMD
+209 HTAERLIN
-217 GQTLHYLHGFNEMAI
+217 GQTLHYLYGFNEMAV

-239 SGLVWVYSL
+239 SGLVWMYSL

-254 FIGGSI
+254 FKGGAI
-260 FKVATMQSN
+260 QSQN
-269 HSSSQEMG
+269 PRHQEVN
-277 QSRPG
+277 QIQLASF
-282 SNNGSFWSS
+282 NGSFWRS
-291 IQPPKEMFHSGVLSQ
+291 IQPPKEMFNSGLLSQ
-306 LGHIFLFLLY
+306 LGHILLFLLY

-323 AAQYGNSQAGL
+323 AAQFGNSEAGL

-354 ILHSRMLVSSGSF
+354 ILHSRMLVSSGSL
-367 SGDHNN
+367 SGDRNN
-373 GDASAPASQQR
+373 GEVSAPAAQQR
-384 KFHKLL
+384 KFNKLL

-395 ISASG
+395 ISSSG
-400 TLLAVLVAM
+400 TILAVLLALF
-409 IVPNALYVFVFGE
+409 VPNAVYLFVFGD
-422 TFSGLKETLFLI
+422 TFSHLKETFLFI

-439 FLGIAAPIGHYL
+439 LLGISAPIGHYL

-458 ELIVSY
+458 DLIISY
-464 GCAVLVLVVL
+464 GAAVLVLMVF
-474 WFGVDWFT
+474 WFG
-482 WQTINGINRFDML
+482 FDGLISMMDF
-495 KAVQD
+495 KD
-500 TGILSPGLF
+500 TGAIPQGYF
-509 LRIISTF
+509 LRMISIF
-516 GKFMSVNLAFFVL
+516 GKFMSVNLAFLVL

-546 VFILLRFIRRYF
+546 VFILLRFLRRYF

>member
-1 MGREDINVG
+1 MDNDKMHVG
-10 RNALGKL
+10 QNAVDKI
-17 DPANKNSVFSD
+17 DTANKKPVFSD

-61 GALSVLLLY
+61 GALSILLLY

-93 PLRRILPTAW
+93 SVQRILPTAW
-103 FILLLVLSVAYV
+103 VFLLLVLCIAYL
-115 IGWFIWVIP
+115 IGWFVWVIP

-165 WVNQRN
+165 WVHRRN
-171 RLQVSMEVLKLLG
+171 KLQVFMEVLKLFG
-184 LLLCFEAMYGFI
+184 LLLCFEAMYGI
-196 IPKNAAIELSVSR
+196 IFPKNAAIELSVSL
-209 HITERLMD
+209 HTAERLIN
-217 GQTLHYLHGFNEMAI
+217 GQTLHYLYGFNEMAV

-239 SGLVWVYSL
+239 SGLVWIYSL

-254 FIGGSI
+254 FKGGSI
-260 FKVATMQSN
+260 QSQN
-269 HSSSQEMG
+269 PRHQDVNQTEFASF
-277 QSRPG
+277 
-282 SNNGSFWSS
+282 NGSFWSS
-291 IQPPKEMFHSGVLSQ
+291 IQPPKEMFNSGLLSQ
-306 LGHIFLFLLY
+306 LGHILLFLLY

-323 AAQYGNSQAGL
+323 AAQFGNSEAGL

-354 ILHSRMLVSSGSF
+354 ILHSRMLVSSGSL
-367 SGDHNN
+367 SGDRNN
-373 GDASAPASQQR
+373 GEVSAPAAQQR
-384 KFHKLL
+384 KFNKLL

-395 ISASG
+395 ISG
-400 TLLAVLVAM
+400 TGTVFAVILAL
-409 IVPNALYVFVFGE
+409 IVPNSVYVLVFGD
-422 TFSGLKETLFLI
+422 TFSGLKETFFFI

-439 FLGIAAPIGHYL
+439 FLGISAPMGHYL

-458 ELIVSY
+458 DLIISYGVAVVVLILAWRGIDGFSYHYESKDSGAIPGSSFLSIVSY
-464 GCAVLVLVVL
+464 V
-474 WFGVDWFT
+474 
-482 WQTINGINRFDML
+482 
-495 KAVQD
+495 
-500 TGILSPGLF
+500 
-509 LRIISTF
+509 

-529 LFLNYRQV
+529 LFLNYLQV
-537 KHILRFRAN
+537 KYVLCLRSNFL
-546 VFILLRFIRRYF
+546 ILLRFFRRYF

>member
-1 MGREDINVG
+1 MGEQDINIG
-10 RNALGKL
+10 RNALGKI
-17 DPANKNSVFSD
+17 DPANKKSVFSD

-70 LQLTLMVSEMV
+70 LQLTLMVSEVV

-93 PLRRILPTAW
+93 SVRRILPTAW
-103 FILLLVLSVAYV
+103 VFLLLVLCIAYL
-115 IGWFIWVIP
+115 IGWFVWVIP
-124 NAGTYPI
+124 NAGDYPI

-152 GLNIQYNLYQAHG
+152 GLNIQYNLYQAQG

-209 HITERLMD
+209 HIVERLMD

-232 LWILVYA
+232 LWVLVYA
-239 SGLVWVYSL
+239 SGAVWLYSL

-260 FKVATMQSN
+260 FKSGAMQSN
-269 HSSSQEMG
+269 CSSIEVIG
-277 QSRPG
+277 QAQLL
-282 SNNGSFWSS
+282 SNNGSFWRS

-306 LGHIFLFLLY
+306 LGHILLFLLY

-323 AAQYGNSQAGL
+323 AAQFGNSEAGL

-354 ILHSRMLVSSGSF
+354 ILHSRMLVSSGSL
-367 SGDHNN
+367 SGDRNN
-373 GDASAPASQQR
+373 GDVSATASQQI

-395 ISASG
+395 IPTSG
-400 TLLAVLVAM
+400 TLLAVLAAM
-409 IVPNALYVFVFGE
+409 LVPNTLYVFVFGE

-439 FLGIAAPIGHYL
+439 FLGISAPIGHYL

-458 ELIVSY
+458 GLIVSY
-464 GCAVLVLVVL
+464 GSAVVVLVVL

-482 WQTINGINRFDML
+482 WQTINGIDRFEMP

-500 TGILSPGLF
+500 TGILSPGLY
-509 LRIISTF
+509 LRMISIF

-537 KHILRFRAN
+537 KHILRLRAN
-546 VFILLRFIRRYF
+546 VFIVLRFLRRYF

>member
-1 MGREDINVG
+1 MDNEKMHFGQ
-10 RNALGKL
+10 NAVDKI
-17 DPANKNSVFSD
+17 DTANKRPVFSD

-61 GALSVLLLY
+61 GALSILLLY

-93 PLRRILPTAW
+93 SVRRILPTAW
-103 FILLLVLSVAYV
+103 VFLLLVLCIAYV
-115 IGWFIWVIP
+115 IGWFVWVIP

-165 WVNQRN
+165 WVHRRN
-171 RLQVSMEVLKLLG
+171 KLQVFIEVLKLFG
-184 LLLCFEAMYGFI
+184 LLLCFEAMYGI
-196 IPKNAAIELSVSR
+196 IFPKNAAIELSLSS
-209 HITERLMD
+209 HTAERLIN
-217 GQTLHYLHGFNEMAI
+217 GQTLHYLYGFNEMAV

-239 SGLVWVYSL
+239 SGLVWMYSL

-254 FIGGSI
+254 FKGGAI
-260 FKVATMQSN
+260 QSQN
-269 HSSSQEMG
+269 PRHQEVN
-277 QSRPG
+277 QTQLASF
-282 SNNGSFWSS
+282 NGSFWSS
-291 IQPPKEMFHSGVLSQ
+291 IQPPKEMFNSGLLSQ
-306 LGHIFLFLLY
+306 LGHILLFLLY

-323 AAQYGNSQAGL
+323 AAQFGNSEAGL

-354 ILHSRMLVSSGSF
+354 ILHSRMLVSSGSL
-367 SGDHNN
+367 SGDRNN
-373 GDASAPASQQR
+373 GEVSAPAAQQR
-384 KFHKLL
+384 KFNKLL

-395 ISASG
+395 ISSSG
-400 TLLAVLVAM
+400 TILAVLLALF
-409 IVPNALYVFVFGE
+409 VPNAVYLFVFGD
-422 TFSGLKETLFLI
+422 TFSHLKETFLFI

-439 FLGIAAPIGHYL
+439 LLGISAPIGHYL

-458 ELIVSY
+458 DLIISY
-464 GCAVLVLVVL
+464 GAAVLVLMVF
-474 WFGVDWFT
+474 WFGVDGLISMMDF
-482 WQTINGINRFDML
+482 
-495 KAVQD
+495 KD
-500 TGILSPGLF
+500 TGAIPQGYF
-509 LRIISTF
+509 LRMISIF
-516 GKFMSVNLAFFVL
+516 GKFMSGNLAFLVL

-546 VFILLRFIRRYF
+546 VFILLRFLRRYF

>member
-1 MGREDINVG
+1 MGDEDINVG
-10 RNALGKL
+10 QNTIGKL
-17 DPANKNSVFSD
+17 DPAIKNSVFSD
-28 GGPVR
+28 GGPLR

-61 GALSVLLLY
+61 GALSILLLY

-93 PLRRILPTAW
+93 SVRRILPTAW
-103 FILLLVLSVAYV
+103 FFLFLVLSVAYV

-165 WVNQRN
+165 WVHRRN
-171 RLQVSMEVLKLLG
+171 KLQVFMEVLKLLG
-184 LLLCFEAMYGFI
+184 LLLLFEALYGI
-196 IPKNAAIELSVSR
+196 IFPKHSAIELSQSLR
-209 HITERLMD
+209 MAQNLLE
-217 GQTLHYLHGFNEMAI
+217 GQTLHYVYGFNEMAI
-232 LWILVYA
+232 LWVLVYA
-239 SGLVWVYSL
+239 SGAVWLYSL

-254 FIGGSI
+254 FKGG
-260 FKVATMQSN
+260 AMQSN
-269 HSSSQEMG
+269 HSSSEVIG
-277 QSRPG
+277 QAQIV
-282 SNNGSFWSS
+282 SNNGSFWRS
-291 IQPPKEMFHSGVLSQ
+291 IQPPKEMFQSGVLSQ
-306 LGHIFLFLLY
+306 LGHILLFLLY

-323 AAQYGNSQAGL
+323 AAQFGNSQAGL

-354 ILHSRMLVSSGSF
+354 ILHSRMLVSVGSLIGGKNPREISVF
-367 SGDHNN
+367 
-373 GDASAPASQQR
+373 DAQQR
-384 KFHKLL
+384 KFQKLL

-395 ISASG
+395 ISTSG

-409 IVPNALYVFVFGE
+409 IVPNALYILVFGE

-451 HAQNRFK
+451 HAQNYFK
-458 ELIVSY
+458 GLIVSY
-464 GCAVLVLVVL
+464 GSAVVVLVVF
-474 WFGVDWFT
+474 WFGVDGFLS
-482 WQTINGINRFDML
+482 IFDF
-495 KAVQD
+495 KD
-500 TGILSPGLF
+500 TGAIPNGFF
-509 LRIISTF
+509 LRMNAYF
-516 GKFMSVNLAFFVL
+516 GKFMSVNLAFLVL
-529 LFLNYRQV
+529 LFLNYLQV

-546 VFILLRFIRRYF
+546 VFIVLRFVRRYF

>member
-1 MGREDINVG
+1 
-10 RNALGKL
+10 
-17 DPANKNSVFSD
+17 
-28 GGPVR
+28 
-33 TFGWQLAK
+33 
-41 AVIAALVVV
+41 
-50 IYSRGMGAYGR
+50 
-61 GALSVLLLY
+61 
-70 LQLTLMVSEMV
+70 MV

-93 PLRRILPTAW
+93 SVRRILPTAW
-103 FILLLVLSVAYV
+103 VFLLLVLCIAYL
-115 IGWFIWVIP
+115 IGWFVWVIP
-124 NAGTYPI
+124 NAGDYPI

-152 GLNIQYNLYQAHG
+152 GLNIQYNLYQAQG

-196 IPKNAAIELSVSR
+196 IPKNAAIELSVSM
-209 HITERLMD
+209 HIAERLMD

-248 WQSRSL
+248 WQSWSL
-254 FIGGSI
+254 FFGGSI
-260 FKVATMQSN
+260 QSQSPR
-269 HSSSQEMG
+269 HQEVD
-277 QSRPG
+277 QAQLR

-291 IQPPKEMFHSGVLSQ
+291 IQPPKEMFNSGFLSQ
-306 LGHIFLFLLY
+306 LGHILLFLLY

-323 AAQYGNSQAGL
+323 AAQFGNSEAGL

-354 ILHSRMLVSSGSF
+354 ILHSRMLVSSGSL
-367 SGDHNN
+367 SGDRNN
-373 GDASAPASQQR
+373 GDVSAPASQQR

-395 ISASG
+395 ISATG
-400 TLLAVLVAM
+400 TLLAVLLAM
-409 IVPNALYVFVFGE
+409 IVPNALYVFIFGE

-439 FLGIAAPIGHYL
+439 FLGISAPIGHYL

-458 ELIVSY
+458 GLIVSY
-464 GCAVLVLVVL
+464 GSAVVVLVVL
-474 WFGVDWFT
+474 WFGVDELISMTDFH
-482 WQTINGINRFDML
+482 
-495 KAVQD
+495 D
-500 TGILSPGLF
+500 TGAIPRGLF
-509 LRIISTF
+509 LGMVSFF
-516 GKFMSVNLAFFVL
+516 GKFMSVNLAFLVL

-537 KHILRFRAN
+537 KHILRLRAN

>member
-1 MGREDINVG
+1 MHFGQ
-10 RNALGKL
+10 NAVDKI
-17 DPANKNSVFSD
+17 DTANKRPVFSD

-61 GALSVLLLY
+61 GALSILLLY

-93 PLRRILPTAW
+93 SVRRILPTAW
-103 FILLLVLSVAYV
+103 VFLLLVLCIAYV
-115 IGWFIWVIP
+115 IGWFVWVIP

-165 WVNQRN
+165 WVHRRN
-171 RLQVSMEVLKLLG
+171 KLQVFMEVLKLFG
-184 LLLCFEAMYGFI
+184 LLLCFEAMYGI
-196 IPKNAAIELSVSR
+196 IFPKNAAIEISLSL
-209 HITERLMD
+209 HTAERLIN
-217 GQTLHYLHGFNEMAI
+217 GQTLHYLYGFNEMAV

-239 SGLVWVYSL
+239 SGLVWMYSL

-254 FIGGSI
+254 FKGGAI
-260 FKVATMQSN
+260 QSQN
-269 HSSSQEMG
+269 PRHQEVN
-277 QSRPG
+277 QTQLV
-282 SNNGSFWSS
+282 SNNGSFWRS
-291 IQPPKEMFHSGVLSQ
+291 IQPPKEMFNSGLLSQ
-306 LGHIFLFLLY
+306 LGHILLFLLY

-323 AAQYGNSQAGL
+323 AAQFGNSEAGL

-354 ILHSRMLVSSGSF
+354 ILHSRMLVSPGSL
-367 SGDHNN
+367 SGDRNN
-373 GDASAPASQQR
+373 GEVSAPAAQQR
-384 KFHKLL
+384 KFNKLL

-395 ISASG
+395 ISSSG
-400 TLLAVLVAM
+400 TILAVLLALF
-409 IVPNALYVFVFGE
+409 VPNAVYLFVFGG
-422 TFSGLKETLFLI
+422 TFSQLKETLLFI

-439 FLGIAAPIGHYL
+439 LLGISAPIGHYL

-458 ELIVSY
+458 DLIISY
-464 GCAVLVLVVL
+464 GAAVLVLMVF
-474 WFGVDWFT
+474 WFGVDGLISMMDF
-482 WQTINGINRFDML
+482 
-495 KAVQD
+495 KD
-500 TGILSPGLF
+500 TGAIPQGYF
-509 LRIISTF
+509 LRMISIF
-516 GKFMSVNLAFFVL
+516 GKFMSVNLAFLVL

-546 VFILLRFIRRYF
+546 VFILLRFLRRYF

>member
-1 MGREDINVG
+1 MGDENINIG

-33 TFGWQLAK
+33 TFGWQLVK

-70 LQLTLMVSEMV
+70 LQLTLMVSEVV

-93 PLRRILPTAW
+93 SVRRILPTAW
-103 FILLLVLSVAYV
+103 VFLLLVLCIAYL
-115 IGWFIWVIP
+115 IGWFVWVIP
-124 NAGTYPI
+124 NAGKYPI

-152 GLNIQYNLYQAHG
+152 GLNIQYNLYQAQG

-196 IPKNAAIELSVSR
+196 IPKNAAIELSVSM
-209 HITERLMD
+209 HIAERLMD

-254 FIGGSI
+254 FKGG
-260 FKVATMQSN
+260 AMQSIQ
-269 HSSSQEMG
+269 SSSQEMG
-277 QSRPG
+277 QSRHG

-291 IQPPKEMFHSGVLSQ
+291 IQPPKEMFNIGFLSQ
-306 LGHIFLFLLY
+306 LGHILLFLLY

-323 AAQYGNSQAGL
+323 AAQFGNSEAGL

-354 ILHSRMLVSSGSF
+354 ILHSRMLVSSGSL
-367 SGDHNN
+367 SGDRNN
-373 GDASAPASQQR
+373 GDESAPASQQR
-384 KFHKLL
+384 KFQKLL

-395 ISASG
+395 ISSSG
-400 TLLAVLVAM
+400 TLLAVLTAM
-409 IVPNALYVFVFGE
+409 LVPNALYIFVFGE
-422 TFSGLKETLFLI
+422 TFSGLKETLFMI

-439 FLGIAAPIGHYL
+439 FLGISAPIGHYL

-458 ELIVSY
+458 GLIVSY
-464 GCAVLVLVVL
+464 GSAVVVLVVL
-474 WFGVDWFT
+474 WFGVDELISMTDFH
-482 WQTINGINRFDML
+482 
-495 KAVQD
+495 D
-500 TGILSPGLF
+500 TGAIPRGYF
-509 LRIISTF
+509 LGMVSFF
-516 GKFMSVNLAFFVL
+516 GKFMAVNLAFLVL

-546 VFILLRFIRRYF
+546 VFILLRFVRRYF
-558 AK
+558 DK

>member
-1 MGREDINVG
+1 MGDEKITVG
-10 RNALGKL
+10 RNAIGKL
-17 DPANKNSVFSD
+17 DPSNKNSVFSD

-61 GALSVLLLY
+61 GALSILLLY

-93 PLRRILPTAW
+93 SVRRILPTAW
-103 FILLLVLSVAYV
+103 FFLILVLSVAYV
-115 IGWFIWVIP
+115 VGWFIWVIP
-124 NAGTYPI
+124 NAGDYPI

-165 WVNQRN
+165 WVGQRN

-209 HITERLMD
+209 HIAERLMD

-248 WQSRSL
+248 WQSRLL
-254 FIGGSI
+254 FKGG
-260 FKVATMQSN
+260 VMQPI
-269 HSSSQEMG
+269 HSSSEAIGQE
-277 QSRPG
+277 QHESD
-282 SNNGSFWSS
+282 NGSFLSS
-291 IQPPKEMFHSGVLSQ
+291 IQPPKEMFNSGFLSQ
-306 LGHIFLFLLY
+306 LGHILLFLLY

-334 LANALLIAD
+334 LANSLLIAD

-354 ILHSRMLVSSGSF
+354 ILHSRMLVSSGSLM
-367 SGDHNN
+367 GGNN
-373 GDASAPASQQR
+373 PSEISAFDAQQR
-384 KFHKLL
+384 KFQKLL

-395 ISASG
+395 ISSLG

-464 GCAVLVLVVL
+464 GSAVVVLVIF
-474 WFGVDWFT
+474 WFGVDGLMSMTDF
-482 WQTINGINRFDML
+482 
-495 KAVQD
+495 QD
-500 TGILSPGLF
+500 TVAIPRGLF
-509 LRIISTF
+509 VRIISTF
-516 GKFMSVNLAFFVL
+516 GKFMSVNLAFLVL
-529 LFLNYRQV
+529 LFLNYLQV
-537 KHILRFRAN
+537 KHILRLRAN
-546 VFILLRFIRRYF
+546 VFILLRFLRRYF

>member
-1 MGREDINVG
+1 MGDQDINIG
-10 RNALGKL
+10 RNALGKIDL
-17 DPANKNSVFSD
+17 ANKKSVFSD

-70 LQLTLMVSEMV
+70 LQLTLMVSEVV

-93 PLRRILPTAW
+93 SVRRILPTAW
-103 FILLLVLSVAYV
+103 VFLLLVLCIAYL
-115 IGWFIWVIP
+115 IGWFVWVIP
-124 NAGTYPI
+124 NAGDYPI

-152 GLNIQYNLYQAHG
+152 GLNIQYNLYQAQG

-209 HITERLMD
+209 HIAERLMD

-254 FIGGSI
+254 FKGG
-260 FKVATMQSN
+260 VMQSIQ
-269 HSSSQEMG
+269 SSPQEMG
-277 QSRPG
+277 QSRRG

-291 IQPPKEMFHSGVLSQ
+291 IQPPKEMFNSGFLSQ
-306 LGHIFLFLLY
+306 LGHILLFLLY

-323 AAQYGNSQAGL
+323 AAQFGNSEAGL

-354 ILHSRMLVSSGSF
+354 ILHSRMLVSSGSLL
-367 SGDHNN
+367 GDRNN
-373 GDASAPASQQR
+373 GDVSAPASQQR

-395 ISASG
+395 ISATG
-400 TLLAVLVAM
+400 TLVAVLAAM
-409 IVPNALYVFVFGE
+409 LVPNALYIFVFGE

-439 FLGIAAPIGHYL
+439 FLGISAPIGHYL

-458 ELIVSY
+458 GLIVSY
-464 GCAVLVLVVL
+464 GSAVVVLVVL
-474 WFGVDWFT
+474 WFGVDELISITDFH
-482 WQTINGINRFDML
+482 
-495 KAVQD
+495 D
-500 TGILSPGLF
+500 TGAIPRGYF
-509 LRIISTF
+509 LRMISIF

-537 KHILRFRAN
+537 KHILRLRAN
-546 VFILLRFIRRYF
+546 VFILLRFLRRYF

>member
-1 MGREDINVG
+1 MGEQDINIG

-33 TFGWQLAK
+33 TFGWQLIK

-70 LQLTLMVSEMV
+70 LQLTLMVSEVV

-93 PLRRILPTAW
+93 SVRRILPTAW
-103 FILLLVLSVAYV
+103 VFLLLVLSIAYL
-115 IGWFIWVIP
+115 IGWFVWVIP
-124 NAGTYPI
+124 NAGDYPI

-152 GLNIQYNLYQAHG
+152 GLNIQYNLYQAQG

-209 HITERLMD
+209 HIAERLMD
-217 GQTLHYLHGFNEMAI
+217 GQTLHYLHGFNEMTI
-232 LWILVYA
+232 LWVLVYA

-254 FIGGSI
+254 FKGG
-260 FKVATMQSN
+260 VMQSIQ
-269 HSSSQEMG
+269 SSPQEMG
-277 QSRPG
+277 QSHPG

-291 IQPPKEMFHSGVLSQ
+291 IQPPKEMFNSGFLSQ
-306 LGHIFLFLLY
+306 FGHILLFLLY

-323 AAQYGNSQAGL
+323 AAQFGNSEAGL

-354 ILHSRMLVSSGSF
+354 ILHSRMLVSSGSLL
-367 SGDHNN
+367 GDRNN
-373 GDASAPASQQR
+373 GDVSAPASQQR

-395 ISASG
+395 ISATG
-400 TLLAVLVAM
+400 TLFAVLAA
-409 IVPNALYVFVFGE
+409 ILVPNALYVFVFGE
-422 TFSGLKETLFLI
+422 TFSGLKETLFWI
-434 SPAVI
+434 SPAVV

-458 ELIVSY
+458 GLIVSY
-464 GCAVLVLVVL
+464 GSAVVVLVVL
-474 WFGVDWFT
+474 WFGVDELISMTDFH
-482 WQTINGINRFDML
+482 
-495 KAVQD
+495 D
-500 TGILSPGLF
+500 TGAIPRGLF
-509 LRIISTF
+509 LGIVSFF

-537 KHILRFRAN
+537 KHILRLRAN
-546 VFILLRFIRRYF
+546 VFIVLRFLRRYF

>member
-1 MGREDINVG
+1 MGEQDINIG

-93 PLRRILPTAW
+93 SVRRILPTAW
-103 FILLLVLSVAYV
+103 VFLLLVLCIAYL
-115 IGWFIWVIP
+115 IGWFVWVIP
-124 NAGTYPI
+124 NAGDYPI

-152 GLNIQYNLYQAHG
+152 GLNIQYNLYQAQG

-196 IPKNAAIELSVSR
+196 IPKNAAIELSVSM
-209 HITERLMD
+209 HIAERLMD

-239 SGLVWVYSL
+239 SGLVWVFSL

-254 FIGGSI
+254 FKSG
-260 FKVATMQSN
+260 VMQSI
-269 HSSSQEMG
+269 HSSPPEMG

-306 LGHIFLFLLY
+306 LGHILLFLLY

-323 AAQYGNSQAGL
+323 AAQFGNSEAGL

-354 ILHSRMLVSSGSF
+354 ILHSRMLVSSGSL
-367 SGDHNN
+367 SGDLNN
-373 GDASAPASQQR
+373 GDVSAPASQQR

-395 ISASG
+395 ISATG
-400 TLLAVLVAM
+400 TLLAVLAAM
-409 IVPNALYVFVFGE
+409 LVPNALYIFVFGE

-439 FLGIAAPIGHYL
+439 FLGISAPIGHYL

-464 GCAVLVLVVL
+464 GSAVVVLVVF

-482 WQTINGINRFDML
+482 WQTINGINRFEMP

-509 LRIISTF
+509 LRMISIF
-516 GKFMSVNLAFFVL
+516 GKFIAVNLAFLVL

-537 KHILRFRAN
+537 KHILRLRAN
-546 VFILLRFIRRYF
+546 VFILLRFLRRYF
-558 AK
+558 AKKLALLV

>member
-1 MGREDINVG
+1 MDSEKMHVG
-10 RNALGKL
+10 QNAVDKI
-17 DPANKNSVFSD
+17 DTANKRPVFSD

-41 AVIAALVVV
+41 AVIAALAVV

-61 GALSVLLLY
+61 GALSILLLY

-93 PLRRILPTAW
+93 SVRRILPTAW
-103 FILLLVLSVAYV
+103 VFLLLVLCIAYV
-115 IGWFIWVIP
+115 IGWFVWVIP

-165 WVNQRN
+165 WVHRRN
-171 RLQVSMEVLKLLG
+171 KLQVFIEVLKLFG
-184 LLLCFEAMYGFI
+184 FLLCFEAMYGI
-196 IPKNAAIELSVSR
+196 IFPKNAAIELSLSL
-209 HITERLMD
+209 HTAERLIN
-217 GQTLHYLHGFNEMAI
+217 GQTLHYLYGFNEMAV

-239 SGLVWVYSL
+239 SGLVWMYSL

-254 FIGGSI
+254 FKGGAI
-260 FKVATMQSN
+260 QSQN
-269 HSSSQEMG
+269 PRHQEVN
-277 QSRPG
+277 QTQLASF
-282 SNNGSFWSS
+282 NGSFWSS
-291 IQPPKEMFHSGVLSQ
+291 IQPPKEMFNSGLLSQ
-306 LGHIFLFLLY
+306 LGHILLFLLY

-323 AAQYGNSQAGL
+323 AAQFGNSEAGL

-354 ILHSRMLVSSGSF
+354 ILHSRMLVSSGSL
-367 SGDHNN
+367 SGDRNN
-373 GDASAPASQQR
+373 GEVTAPAAQQR
-384 KFHKLL
+384 KFNKLL

-395 ISASG
+395 ISSSG
-400 TLLAVLVAM
+400 TILAVLLALF
-409 IVPNALYVFVFGE
+409 VPNAVYLFVFGD
-422 TFSGLKETLFLI
+422 TFSHLKETFLFI

-439 FLGIAAPIGHYL
+439 FLGMSAPIGHYL
-451 HAQNRFK
+451 HAQNRFRD
-458 ELIVSY
+458 LIISY
-464 GCAVLVLVVL
+464 GAAVLVLMVF
-474 WFGVDWFT
+474 WFGVDGLISMMYF
-482 WQTINGINRFDML
+482 
-495 KAVQD
+495 KD
-500 TGILSPGLF
+500 TGAIPRGYF
-509 LRIISTF
+509 LRMISIF
-516 GKFMSVNLAFFVL
+516 GKFMSVNLAFLVL

-537 KHILRFRAN
+537 KHILRSRAN
-546 VFILLRFIRRYF
+546 VFILLRFLRRYF